1 LLAEA
6 KQIQEKLV
14 AYMKTNNIP
23 DVKLPQNGKPIGEDE
38 HHTVSFGEEPPV
50 ENV

>member
-1 LLAEA
+1 MLAEA

-14 AYMKTNNIP
+14 AYMKTNNMAG
-23 DVKLPQNGKPIGEDE
+23 VKLPQNVKPMGEEE

-50 ENV
+50 ENI

>member
-1 LLAEA
+1 M
-6 KQIQEKLV
+6 QEKLA
-14 AYMKTNNIP
+14 AYMKSNNIP
-23 DVKLPQNGKPIGEDE
+23 DVKLPQDEKPIGEDE